1 MVLGWSFLAEFVPLY
16 PFYALLFTD
25 TGLDDDQVSGLLA
38 LWSATAVLAEVPSGA
53 LADRWSRRGALV
65 VAGVLQAAAYALW
78 LAAPGLAG
86 FAGGLVVWGV
96 GGALVS
102 GAFEALLHDGLAA
115 AGAGGQFGR
124 VYGWVTAV
132 DLLVQVPTALVAAA
146 LFASGGYAAVGWAS
160 VVTCLAGS
168 VLAAS
173 FPEAP
178 HDTDDDDTDDDGTD
192 DDEGPGW
199 WATLR
204 VGVAEAAGR
213 PAVRAAVVLVV
224 LLGGVDAVEE
234 YFPLLARDWGVP
246 DPLNPLAVLGIPV
259 AGAAGAALGGRA
271 ASWPPRAVAAAL
283 AAAGA
288 ALATAALVAVPVGL
302 AAVAAGYALYRLV
315 LVVAETRLQ
324 EAITGPARATVTSVA
339 GVGVELAALAVFTG
353 YALGGLALLAT
364 AVLVLAAALPRLL
377 RTRAPM

>member
-1 MVLGWSFLAEFVPLY
+1 M
-16 PFYALLFTD
+16 
-25 TGLDDDQVSGLLA
+25 
-38 LWSATAVLAEVPSGA
+38 LAEVPSGA

-65 VAGVLQAAAYALW
+65 LAGVLQAAAYALW
-78 LAAPGLAG
+78 LVAPGLPG

-115 AGAGGQFGR
+115 AGAGDRFGR

-146 LFASGGYAAVGWAS
+146 LFASGGYAAVGWVS
-160 VVTCLAGS
+160 TGTCLAGAA
-168 VLAAS
+168 LAAT

-178 HDTDDDDTDDDGTD
+178 RGGHDDGTD
-192 DDEGPGW
+192 DGTDDGW
-199 WATLR
+199 WRTLR
-204 VGVAEAAGR
+204 TGVGEAAGR

-234 YFPLLARDWGVP
+234 YLPLLARDWGVP
-246 DPLNPLAVLGIPV
+246 DAVNPLAVLGVPV

-271 ASWPPRAVAAAL
+271 TSWPPRAVAAAL
-283 AAAGA
+283 ATAGA
-288 ALATAALVAVPVGL
+288 ALAAAALLAVPAGL
-302 AAVAAGYALYRLV
+302 AVVAAGYALYRLV
-315 LVVAETRLQ
+315 LVVGETRLQ

-339 GVGVELAALAVFTG
+339 GVGVELAALAVFAA
-353 YALGGLALLAT
+353 YALGGLVLLAA
-364 AVLVLAAALPRLL
+364 AVLVLAAALPRLA
-377 RTRAPM
+377 RA

>member
-1 MVLGWSFLAEFVPLY
+1 
-16 PFYALLFTD
+16 
-25 TGLDDDQVSGLLA
+25 
-38 LWSATAVLAEVPSGA
+38 VLAEVPSGA

-65 VAGVLQAAAYALW
+65 LAGVLQAAAYALW
-78 LAAPGLAG
+78 LAAPGFPG
-86 FAGGLVVWGV
+86 FAAGLVVWGV

-102 GAFEALLHDGLAA
+102 GAFEALLHDGLTA
-115 AGAGGQFGR
+115 AGAGDQFGR
-124 VYGWVTAV
+124 VYGWVNAV
-132 DLLVQVPTALVAAA
+132 DLLVQVPTALMAAA

-160 VVTCLAGS
+160 IATCLAGS
-168 VLAAS
+168 ALAAS

-178 HDTDDDDTDDDGTD
+178 RGTDDDD
-192 DDEGPGW
+192 PGW
-199 WATLR
+199 WPTLR
-204 VGVAEAAGR
+204 AGVGEAAGR

-246 DPLNPLAVLGIPV
+246 EPLTPLAVLGIPV

-283 AAAGA
+283 ATAGA
-288 ALATAALVAVPVGL
+288 ALVAAALVAVPVGL

-339 GVGVELAALAVFTG
+339 GVGVELAALAVFAG
-353 YALGGLALLAT
+353 YAVGGLVLLAA
-364 AVLVLAAALPRLL
+364 AVLVLAAALPRLV
-377 RTRAPM
+377 RA